1 MWQVTTE
8 TTDTTASATIPVSLD
23 DIEAAAHRI
32 SGFVN
37 RTPMQTSRALNNA
50 LGAEVWFK
58 CEQFQRT
65 GSFKV
70 RGAFNA
76 LAKLTPD
83 QRRRGVVAYSS
94 GNHAQAIALAAREL
108 NAPAIVVMPSD
119 APQSKIAATKG
130 YGAEVVTYD
139 RQTESREAIGERL
152 ASERGL
158 TLIPPY
164 NHPDVIA
171 GQGTLAL
178 EMLADV
184 PDLDIIVVPTGGGG
198 MLGGVAVAA
207 RGLKPAMAIF
217 GVEPD
222 GANDAQQSLE
232 RGSIVTIDPPATIAD
247 GIRTLAIG
255 SLTFPIL
262 RQFTTGIVTVS
273 DDEIRGALRY
283 LAGRLKLLV
292 EPTGA
297 VGAAAVLY
305 GHIPDMRGKRVGVV
319 LCGGNADLSELGAIL
334 SQPDDR
340 ELVAAT

>member
-1 MWQVTTE
+1 MAVGTTAQ
-8 TTDTTASATIPVSLD
+8 TTDATIPVALN
-23 DIEAAAHRI
+23 DIEDAAHRI
-32 SGFVN
+32 GAFVN

-76 LAKLTPD
+76 LMKLSPD
-83 QRRRGVVAYSS
+83 ERRRGVVAYSS

-108 NAPAIVVMPSD
+108 NAPAVVVMPSD
-119 APQSKIAATKG
+119 APQSKIEATKG
-130 YGAEVVTYD
+130 YGAEVVPYD
-139 RQTESREAIGERL
+139 RLSESREAIGERL

-198 MLGGVAVAA
+198 MLGGVTIAA
-207 RGLKPAMAIF
+207 RGLKPNMAIY

-222 GANDAQQSLE
+222 GANDAQQSVEL
-232 RGSIVTIDPPATIAD
+232 GSIVTIDPPATIAD

-255 SLTFPIL
+255 TLTFPIL
-262 RQFTTGIVTVS
+262 RQLTTGIVTVS
-273 DDEIRGALRY
+273 DDEIRSALRY

-297 VGAAAVLY
+297 VGAAAAFY

-319 LCGGNADLSELGAIL
+319 LCGGNADLTELGAIL
-334 SQPDDR
+334 STADDR
-340 ELVAAT
+340 ELVRAS